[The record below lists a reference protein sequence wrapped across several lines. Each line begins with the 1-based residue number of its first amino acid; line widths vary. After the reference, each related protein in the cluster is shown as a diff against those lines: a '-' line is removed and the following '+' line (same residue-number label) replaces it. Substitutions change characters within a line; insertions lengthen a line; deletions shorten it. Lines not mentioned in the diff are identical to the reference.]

1 MKIDYIKTKDRI
13 YKSQEKG
20 VRDES
25 KIYGNYPVCNIKK
38 ISFGRYKI
46 DYFCSIRQ
54 CYVLKKGIKDGD
66 EDTPNTRVILYP
78 NGIEEIWFK

>member
-1 MKIDYIKTKDRI
+1 MEIDYIKTKDRI
-13 YKSQEKG
+13 YKYQEKG

-25 KIYGNYPVCNIKK
+25 KRYGNYPVCNIKK
-38 ISFGRYKI
+38 LSFGRYQI
-46 DYFCSIRQ
+46 DYFCSMRQ
-54 CYVLKKGIKDGD
+54 CYVLKKSIKDGD